1 VGKVARREKRGAT
14 HGTEPNQNQAEGEGE
29 PPDFKSFYIAIFVR
43 PGVPRGIPMRKKRQ
57 PQPPR
62 AAHPSLATLRPRG
75 WPRPRALATGPPGVG
90 SPPAPA
96 SELARHLAPRPRLR
110 FSATPPINAP
120 RAAPTL
126 AAAASSSSS
135 RPPVDMAGVS
145 GKRRSPSGDGMFA
158 PRPQL
163 VTRKRRSGGRVR
175 RPPATRP
182 VSVSELT
189 DSPYHLPVGPWLGSA
204 PPYILMMISAK
215 AVVGRGG
222 GEVRWAGGPE
232 EGDFPSSSCSQLR
245 LIAIEMLA
253 VVDIFS

>member
-1 VGKVARREKRGAT
+1 
-14 HGTEPNQNQAEGEGE
+14 
-29 PPDFKSFYIAIFVR
+29 
-43 PGVPRGIPMRKKRQ
+43 
-57 PQPPR
+57 
-62 AAHPSLATLRPRG
+62 LRPRG
-75 WPRPRALATGPPGVG
+75 WPRPRALAIGIAPPGVG

-126 AAAASSSSS
+126 AAAAAAPTSSPS

-145 GKRRSPSGDGMFA
+145 GKRRSPSGDGIFA

-189 DSPYHLPVGPWLGSA
+189 DSPYHLPVGPCLAWL
-204 PPYILMMISAK
+204 
-215 AVVGRGG
+215 
-222 GEVRWAGGPE
+222 
-232 EGDFPSSSCSQLR
+232 LR
-245 LIAIEMLA
+245 IY
-253 VVDIFS
+253 